1 MALRPRSALFRE
13 TDSSALPL
21 RYVHL
26 LPPIGGRKGKRA
38 NETNSTRFTMDFT
51 RVDIIGLSTS
61 PSSGGAYALVL
72 GEVEG
77 NRRLPIII
85 GAFEAQAIALE
96 LEKIQPPRPMTH
108 DLLRDTFEAVD
119 VEVTEVVIDELRE
132 GTFFAKIR
140 YRHDGEEHQLD
151 SRPSDA
157 VALAVRVDAPI
168 FVAPMVLDE
177 AGIVA
182 EDESD
187 ISSLAEQ
194 AEETT
199 GTEEDEPSGTELEQ
213 MQQKL
218 EEAVEEEDY
227 ERAAELR
234 DEIQRLEQERQ
245 QNQN

>member
-1 MALRPRSALFRE
+1 
-13 TDSSALPL
+13 
-21 RYVHL
+21 
-26 LPPIGGRKGKRA
+26 
-38 NETNSTRFTMDFT
+38 MDFT

-108 DLLRDTFEAVD
+108 DLLRDTFEELE

-140 YRHDGEEHQLD
+140 YRHNGDEHQLD

-168 FVAPMVLDE
+168 YVAPMVLDE

-182 EDESD
+182 EDESG
-187 ISSLAEQ
+187 ISSITQQ
-194 AEETT
+194 AEE
-199 GTEEDEPSGTELEQ
+199 PSGGEEEQTAGTQLER
-213 MQQKL
+213 MQQQL
-218 EEAVEEEDY
+218 EKAVEEENY

-234 DEIQRLEQERQ
+234 DEIERLQQEEEQE
-245 QNQN
+245 QNKN